1 MGVGIGWRRWRLK
14 CEDMDC
20 VCVSFQRI
28 LPKDYRARLENGK
41 VDFLSYSYSS
51 WSKNGNIDIPCQWLC
66 ISLQG
71 CLHLWRCLWVWCV
84 DTYFTAAWGF
94 LLIPHFFRSHFSGWK
109 SLRISW
115 RMGMLVFVSLCV
127 CVWVFLVMSGTHV
140 GWVICVPNTDQE
152 HNGNIAARYLQCIK
166 DIYAMTHLYRK
177 HIAATYLERSG
188 EISPCIR
195 DAFPLQVGGTDSA
208 VSPAHNE
215 HITGACWKYKPGTSP
230 THNGQEW
237 CRLGR

>member
-1 MGVGIGWRRWRLK
+1 MIQCDYRAKFQLQFPVFSSAGGSSHEEVVVGVRWRRWRLK

-94 LLIPHFFRSHFSGWK
+94 LLIPHFF
-109 SLRISW
+109 SLAFLRLKILAHKLLQ
-115 RMGMLVFVSLCV
+115 GHACTCLFLCTCVFVRKTPHLLGDESLVLRTQTCYI
-127 CVWVFLVMSGTHV
+127 FNTFQRD
-140 GWVICVPNTDQE
+140 IPNV
-152 HNGNIAARYLQCIK
+152 Y
-166 DIYAMTHLYRK
+166 
-177 HIAATYLERSG
+177 
-188 EISPCIR
+188 
-195 DAFPLQVGGTDSA
+195 
-208 VSPAHNE
+208 
-215 HITGACWKYKPGTSP
+215 
-230 THNGQEW
+230 
-237 CRLGR
+237 

>member
-1 MGVGIGWRRWRLK
+1 MVVGIGWRRWRLK

-109 SLRISW
+109 SLRISCC
-115 RMGMLVFVSLCV
+115 MGMLVRV
-127 CVWVFLVMSGTHV
+127 CFYVPVFLFEKHRTSWAMSHL
-140 GWVICVPNTDQE
+140 CCE
-152 HNGNIAARYLQCIK
+152 HRP
-166 DIYAMTHLYRK
+166 
-177 HIAATYLERSG
+177 ATYSTHSSG
-188 EISPCIR
+188 IFPMCIR
-195 DAFPLQVGGTDSA
+195 NAFPLHVGGTDSA

-215 HITGACWKYKPGTSP
+215 SLTGACWKYKPATSP
-230 THNGQEW
+230 THNGKEW
-237 CRLGR
+237 CRLGCVLYVYCSTYCLSHPFHRLLSP